1 MTSPSKAEASGL
13 RDLQQAFSRRLITEA
28 LARVVL
34 ETGIHKFSMQEVAD
48 EAGVSLRT
56 LYRYYSGRE
65 ELLEGLEL
73 EVGRIVSEG
82 GLDLDVELDPVSP
95 EGAAELVGQLFR
107 LLGERSDLARAWVI
121 ANLTT
126 GFESEARERHDRTIR
141 RLVEELGPHLDPR
154 ERHRLFAVLRCL
166 AGSLAWKVM
175 TDHLE
180 LDEAEAAE
188 AAGWAVRTLLRNIQG
203 GGRPVLTERS

>member
-1 MTSPSKAEASGL
+1 MTSPSKAETSGL
-13 RDLQQAFSRRLITEA
+13 RELQQAFSRRLITEA
-28 LARVVL
+28 LARVVV

-82 GLDLDVELDPVSP
+82 GLDVDLDPVSP
-95 EGAAELVGQLFR
+95 EGVAELVGQLFGV
-107 LLGERSDLARAWVI
+107 LGERSDLARAWVI

-166 AGSLAWKVM
+166 AGSLSWKVM
-175 TDHLE
+175 TDDLE
-180 LDEAEAAE
+180 LEEAEAAE
-188 AAGWAVRTLLRNIQG
+188 AAGWAVRTLLRDIQG